1 MNHSHDTPL
10 ARSLFQRTVDS
21 FNQLLPAIALYL
33 GQVPRLMIARPT
45 NEKHRY
51 LIDTGT
57 DGRRVDLDA
66 IELVENVRLVAR

>member
-1 MNHSHDTPL
+1 
-10 ARSLFQRTVDS
+10 
-21 FNQLLPAIALYL
+21 
-33 GQVPRLMIARPT
+33 MIARPT